1 MKAKKAEM
9 KRFLALYKEHETH
22 ILAWYALML
31 ITNIRYVAEGTPY
44 AACAWPALVLQC
56 AGAALYAW
64 APRPAWDAWVR
75 AGALAVGGG
84 GGALCATLSL
94 LHARHL
100 LACTGAGFNA
110 WVLALVGAEVWMEQS
125 RDPILPSSS
134 FDSSSGTAAL

>member
-1 MKAKKAEM
+1 MQ
-9 KRFLALYKEHETH
+9 RFLTLYKEHDTH
-22 ILAWYALML
+22 ILVWYVLML
-31 ITNIRYVAEGTPY
+31 ITNIRYVAEGAPHG
-44 AACAWPALVLQC
+44 ACAWPALALQC

-100 LACTGAGFNA
+100 LACTVAGFNA